1 MSVMI
6 DLINEWAENSEI
18 SPLLIGGSKEEIE
31 KYAPAIVGVTDGH
44 WTTSEYNDRI
54 AVVYDEA
61 KVISIIAEDME
72 PMGEPD
78 NPDDEYNDPYF
89 LAVEH
94 FNFNFKGAWMG
105 EHTPIFINTFLDERQ
120 EDG

>member
-1 MSVMI
+1 MSIII
-6 DLINEWAENSEI
+6 DLINEWAKNSEI
-18 SPLLIGGSKEEIE
+18 NPLLIGGDKEEIE

-61 KVISIIAEDME
+61 KMIEILAKDME
-72 PMGEPD
+72 STGDPTNPD
-78 NPDDEYNDPYF
+78 NEYNDPYL
-89 LAVEH
+89 LAVEY
-94 FNFNFKGAWMG
+94 FNFNIKGAWMG

-120 EDG
+120 KDK